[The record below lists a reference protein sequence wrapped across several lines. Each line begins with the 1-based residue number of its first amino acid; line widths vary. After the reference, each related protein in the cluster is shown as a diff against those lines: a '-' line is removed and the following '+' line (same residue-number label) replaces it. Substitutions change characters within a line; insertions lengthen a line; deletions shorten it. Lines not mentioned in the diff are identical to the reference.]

1 MKDLA
6 LRARHGRKDIRLAGL
21 RRVCREL
28 LDGVLK
34 AGAYDLTV
42 MLVDDEEM
50 TRLNRSILN
59 HEGTTDVITL
69 DLAESTADAAQ
80 ARTMAVTGVLY
91 VCVPEA
97 RRNARDFGVHWTEE
111 VARYIA
117 HGVLHLTGHDDITAT
132 QRRVMRK
139 EENRLVAALRERIP
153 PRTMAAA
160 RTAP

>member
-28 LDGVLK
+28 LDGVIK
-34 AGAYDLTV
+34 ADAYDLTV
-42 MLVDDEEM
+42 MLVNDREM

-69 DLAESTADAAQ
+69 DLAESSAGIVG
-80 ARTMAVTGVLY
+80 MLY

-97 RRNARDFGVHWTEE
+97 RRNAPNFGVHWTGEI
-111 VARYIA
+111 ARYIA
-117 HGVLHLTGHDDITAT
+117 HGILHLTGHDDITAT
-132 QRRVMRK
+132 ERRVMRK
-139 EENRLVAALRERIP
+139 EEDRLVAALGERISL
-153 PRTMAAA
+153 RTMAAA
-160 RTAP
+160 RTTQ